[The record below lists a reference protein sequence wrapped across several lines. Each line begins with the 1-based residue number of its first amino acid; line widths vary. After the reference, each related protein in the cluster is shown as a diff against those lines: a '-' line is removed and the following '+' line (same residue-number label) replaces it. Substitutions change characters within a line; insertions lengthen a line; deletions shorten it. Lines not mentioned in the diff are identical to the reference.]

1 MEVNTDRSPVEN
13 RNTMRCAGY
22 SDYQR
27 QNNPCDQQGA
37 QEAQEVKPM
46 YIPPFV
52 AGVLATLGVE
62 MALLIV
68 CAMLRCG
75 NNDDE

>member
-1 MEVNTDRSPVEN
+1 
-13 RNTMRCAGY
+13 MRYAGN
-22 SDYQR
+22 SDYQH
-27 QNNPCDQQGA
+27 QNKPCDQQGA
-37 QEAQEVKPM
+37 QEAQEVIPM

>member
-1 MEVNTDRSPVEN
+1 
-13 RNTMRCAGY
+13 
-22 SDYQR
+22 
-27 QNNPCDQQGA
+27 
-37 QEAQEVKPM
+37 M

-62 MALLIV
+62 MALFIV

-75 NNDDE
+75 NNDDER

>member
-1 MEVNTDRSPVEN
+1 
-13 RNTMRCAGY
+13 MRCTGNP
-22 SDYQR
+22 DNQR

-37 QEAQEVKPM
+37 QEAWEVIPM

-68 CAMLRCG
+68 CAMLRCD
-75 NNDDE
+75 NNDDER

>member
-1 MEVNTDRSPVEN
+1 
-13 RNTMRCAGY
+13 
-22 SDYQR
+22 
-27 QNNPCDQQGA
+27 
-37 QEAQEVKPM
+37 M

-68 CAMLRCG
+68 VAMLRCG
-75 NNDDE
+75 NDDER